1 MNEKECKLVQDLL
14 PNYIE
19 KLTSKESNKIIEEH
33 LKKCPECRKILENMQ
48 NDIGL
53 KSKEQCK
60 KETKYMKKYSSK
72 LKILKFLGLI
82 LLIIVLTFVI
92 NTTRKY
98 IILNDLYNKSQVI
111 NVEAKDN
118 YHAIL
123 TASRQNSVYYI
134 EQYRKGNKAVQ
145 YENSY
150 IKVGSNI
157 KMSNKIHYNSEVEKF
172 SLVSDGTN
180 KEKIKGLENIQNLE
194 WQDLSELKINSLDS
208 AIYSKVKKINY
219 DKKACYLIQDFGQE
233 IVVEAETGTI
243 IRMVSSLPRE
253 QTTTIEYFR
262 EFDNVQDGDV
272 ARPDT
277 TGYIEK

>member
-243 IRMVSSLPRE
+243 IRMVSSLPGE

>member
-19 KLTSKESNKIIEEH
+19 KLTSEESNKIIEEH
-33 LKKCPECRKILENMQ
+33 LRECPECRKILENMQ

-60 KETKYMKKYSSK
+60 KETKYMKKYNSK

-98 IILNDLYNKSQVI
+98 IILNDLYNK
-111 NVEAKDN
+111 AKIYEIKEDADN
-118 YHAIL
+118 YHITQIGIKKGIISYVEEYAKEDKRIRYHSSYSNNEKGSL
-123 TASRQNSVYYI
+123 KREISYKDTKESFELREDGENKTKENITPIEKLVVQNTDMTLDSSFSTAMHS
-134 EQYRKGNKAVQ
+134 
-145 YENSY
+145 
-150 IKVGSNI
+150 KV
-157 KMSNKIHYNSEVEKF
+157 
-172 SLVSDGTN
+172 
-180 KEKIKGLENIQNLE
+180 EKIKFR
-194 WQDLSELKINSLDS
+194 
-208 AIYSKVKKINY
+208 
-219 DKKACYLIQDFGQE
+219 DKECYLVQQYLWEYI
-233 IVVEAETGTI
+233 IEADTGI
-243 IRMVSSLPRE
+243 LLRMVS
-253 QTTTIEYFR
+253 EY
-262 EFDNVQDGDV
+262 EEESIIQEYYKEIGNVQDSDV